1 MTPPKEHNNFSADY
15 LREMEI
21 HELPKSSKMVL
32 RKLSQLQEDTGIQL
46 NEIRKTSLN
55 RISSKKEIIK
65 KEPHRKSGGKEYNV

>member
-1 MTPPKEHNNFSADY
+1 M
-15 LREMEI
+15 
-21 HELPKSSKMVL
+21 PKSSKMVL
-32 RKLSQLQEDTGIQL
+32 RKLSELQENTGIQL